1 MKGICKTP
9 PKIKRGPQATY
20 ETFER
25 LRAEHQD
32 ALTKATSSADRR
44 HLKGA
49 IASIDQILKSL
60 KAKRAERKRK
70 VAPRL
75 REIDTLTDRGRVMAQ
90 LARKIGR
97 GSDAI
102 YHGTRHLDDVLRCG
116 KLLPP
121 LNGEPGIFLSRSPEA
136 AAYFASLLQTQASGY
151 SPGVLVL
158 NRRSLTQSYRLEP
171 SRYDVDSDQDEREEV
186 VWNRIVNVRRH
197 LLGVARDAEVTAIL
211 GSTKNR
217 YLPPAFLSWPLSR
230 RRSFNRKAEEA
241 GDRLVRNGRAA
252 VREIIVRERMK
263 LSAENARSP
272 TQLNKPRR
280 RLPQRRK
287 SK

>member
-1 MKGICKTP
+1 MKEKCGTP
-9 PKIKRGPQATY
+9 REIQKGPQTTY
-20 ETFER
+20 EAFER

-32 ALTKATSSADRR
+32 ALTKAISSADRR
-44 HLKGA
+44 YLKGA
-49 IASIDQILKSL
+49 IASIDQIVKSS

-70 VAPRL
+70 AAPRL

-90 LARKIGR
+90 LARKIAR

-102 YHGTRHLDDVLRCG
+102 YHGTRHLDNVLRCG

-171 SRYDVDSDQDEREEV
+171 SRYDEDSDQDEREEV
-186 VWNRIVNVRRH
+186 VWNRIINVRRH
-197 LLGVARDAEVTAIL
+197 LLGVVRDAEVTAIL

-217 YLPPAFLSWPLSR
+217 YLPPTFLRWSLSR
-230 RRSFNRKAEEA
+230 RRAFNQKAVEA
-241 GDRLVRNGRAA
+241 GDKLVRDGRAR
-252 VREIIVRERMK
+252 VREIIISERKK
-263 LSAENARSP
+263 LSTTNARLSAARIAVP
-272 TQLNKPRR
+272 T
-280 RLPQRRK
+280 RK
-287 SK
+287 GVGKK

>member
-1 MKGICKTP
+1 M
-9 PKIKRGPQATY
+9 
-20 ETFER
+20 
-25 LRAEHQD
+25 
-32 ALTKATSSADRR
+32 
-44 HLKGA
+44 
-49 IASIDQILKSL
+49 KSL

-90 LARKIGR
+90 LARKIAR

-102 YHGTRHLDDVLRCG
+102 YHGTRHLDNVLRCG
-116 KLLPP
+116 KLIPP

-186 VWNRIVNVRRH
+186 VWDRIINVRRH
-197 LLGVARDAEVTAIL
+197 LLGVVWDADVDLTSRGPENTGICRQPFLAGRSRGGELLTERRLRPAVDSSARGEPECEKSSL
-211 GSTKNR
+211 GSENNS
-217 YLPPAFLSWPLSR
+217 AW
-230 RRSFNRKAEEA
+230 
-241 GDRLVRNGRAA
+241 
-252 VREIIVRERMK
+252 RMPDC
-263 LSAENARSP
+263 R
-272 TQLNKPRR
+272 
-280 RLPQRRK
+280 
-287 SK
+287 